1 MTEAQTYTFDNLGPD
16 ERDHYK
22 GKRIFE
28 RHELISYPFVQHVDG
43 MASDGK
49 KQYADRRPVVW
60 IHDFNNYGH
69 CKGSA
74 HDGDPSLE
82 DPECVGA
89 DYRWRGLSLYES
101 VMLAFKHRFNG
112 IFVYPFFKT
121 PIVHVDWKTWRR
133 PEGQTMFG
141 YCDEKGNMVTVTDS
155 FDEVIQVIAM
165 LPEMMNGNGDPFNGA
180 D

>member
-1 MTEAQTYTFDNLGPD
+1 MTEAQIYTFDTLGA
-16 ERDHYK
+16 EELDHYK

-28 RHELISYPFVQHVDG
+28 RHELISYPFVRHFDG

-49 KQYADRRPVVW
+49 KQYADRNPVVW

-69 CKGSA
+69 GDKSA
-74 HDGDPSLE
+74 HYGDPSLE

-89 DYRWRGLSLYES
+89 DYRWVRLSLYES
-101 VMLAFKHRFNG
+101 LMLAFKHRFNG

-121 PIVHVDWKTWRR
+121 PIVHVDWKTWGRT
-133 PEGQTMFG
+133 EGQTMFG
-141 YCDEKGNMVTVTDS
+141 YCDEKGNMVTVTDN
-155 FDEVIQVIAM
+155 FDEVVQLLAM
-165 LPEMMNGNGDPFNGA
+165 LPEMMNGNGELFNGA